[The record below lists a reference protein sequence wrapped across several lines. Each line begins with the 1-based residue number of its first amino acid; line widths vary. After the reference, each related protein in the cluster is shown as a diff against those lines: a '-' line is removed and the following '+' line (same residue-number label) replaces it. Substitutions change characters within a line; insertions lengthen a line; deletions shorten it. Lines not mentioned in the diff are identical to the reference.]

1 MKHLLEI
8 FKNHKMY
15 FVVTFSLIV
24 TGLTALLLFN
34 KGHIVLFMDYYH
46 TLFIDFFFKIITT
59 FGEFTGFVISFLIL
73 FVATKKIKSKYITS
87 LILSALLSLGIS
99 QFSKHILFSSERRP
113 SFYYDL
119 TQVEGEEQHTNN
131 TFPSGHTTA
140 AFSFVTI
147 LAIGLKKN
155 WIQLTLPFLAGLV
168 ALSRIY
174 LGQHF
179 LIDVVFGSILGV
191 FIATTSFYFVNKY
204 YSNKT

>member
-1 MKHLLEI
+1 MT
-8 FKNHKMY
+8 NSY
-15 FVVTFSLIV
+15 VTV
-24 TGLTALLLFN
+24 PLLLNLNFALQ
-34 KGHIVLFMDYYH
+34 KG
-46 TLFIDFFFKIITT
+46 
-59 FGEFTGFVISFLIL
+59 
-73 FVATKKIKSKYITS
+73 KKKDLHFQTS